1 MPKMN
6 PWIMALSLWLGC
18 ISLIPAHTDF
28 GDANVTQE
36 ELTHFNEK
44 YLKHKLQP
52 DTQRQSNTA
61 KTIKISDIATLKD
74 VNSTIHAIE
83 HSSFGQ
89 SLTQTYQS
97 EQASKIEALSKDQH
111 FRDAIKEN
119 KRFILENYEIA
130 GKKMDSTHDSRE
142 FIERHNRP
150 NNSREKL
157 FIVISSSISDAL
169 LRDYFKQLEGKENVT
184 FVLRGLVGSAT
195 TFKPTKAYL
204 ERIVKKYPLDPN
216 NQEVYNIALEINP
229 KVTRKYG
236 IEKAPAFIYVANDDG
251 QLETS
256 APIDQT
262 MVSNFW
268 IAYGVSSLEHTIQQ
282 INTEAK
288 STWLDSLLDKET
300 FFKTKS
306 KEK

>member
-6 PWIMALSLWLGC
+6 PWIIALSLCLGC
-18 ISLIPAHTDF
+18 ISHMSANTDF

-44 YLKHKLQP
+44 YLKHKIQP

-61 KTIKISDIATLKD
+61 KTIKISDITTLKD
-74 VNSTIHAIE
+74 VNKTMRAIE
-83 HSSFGQ
+83 YSAFGQ
-89 SLTQTYQS
+89 SLTQMYQS
-97 EQASKIEALSKDQH
+97 EHASNIEALSKDQH

-130 GKKMDSTHDSRE
+130 GKKMDSTHDTRE
-142 FIERHNRP
+142 FIEHTNRP
-150 NNSREKL
+150 NSREKL
-157 FIVISSSISDAL
+157 FIVISSSMPDTL

-195 TFKPTKAYL
+195 SFKPTKEYL

-216 NQEVYNIALEINP
+216 NQEVYTITLEINP

-256 APIDQT
+256 APIDPA

-268 IAYGVSSLEHTIQQ
+268 IAYGVSSLEHTIEQ
-282 INTEAK
+282 INSEAK

>member
-6 PWIMALSLWLGC
+6 PWIIALSLWLGC
-18 ISLIPAHTDF
+18 ISHMSANTDF

-44 YLKHKLQP
+44 YLKHKIQP

-61 KTIKISDIATLKD
+61 KTIKISDITTLKD
-74 VNSTIHAIE
+74 VNSTMRAIE
-83 HSSFGQ
+83 YSAFGQ
-89 SLTQTYQS
+89 SLVQTYQS
-97 EQASKIEALSKDQH
+97 EHALKIEALSKDQH

-130 GKKMDSTHDSRE
+130 GKKMDSTHDTRE
-142 FIERHNRP
+142 FIEHTNRP
-150 NNSREKL
+150 NSREKL
-157 FIVISSSISDAL
+157 FIDISSSISDAL
-169 LRDYFKQLEGKENVT
+169 LRDYFKQLEGKDNVT
-184 FVLRGLVGSAT
+184 FVLRGLVGSDT
-195 TFKPTKAYL
+195 SFKPTKEYL

-216 NQEVYNIALEINP
+216 NQEVYTITLEINP
-229 KVTRKYG
+229 KVTRIYG

-256 APIDQT
+256 SPIDPT

-282 INTEAK
+282 INSEAK